1 MLYVIA
7 TPIGNLSDS
16 SIHLRQILESEE
28 LDFLLCED
36 TRHTR
41 KLISALNIQNPPKLE
56 ALHAH
61 NEEKRLRWVETQWS
75 KGLVLGLVSDAGTPA
90 VSDPGRFVVQKA
102 HECDIP
108 VRVVAGP
115 SSITAALSVSGF
127 PVAPF
132 LFLGFSP
139 RKKGARQKWLIQA
152 SIQECT
158 LVILESGNRFPALV
172 HDLKE
177 LMPDREICICR
188 ELTKKFEEVRRAKVL
203 SIEPE
208 PLRGEC
214 VIVIG
219 PGKAVVQEKEQQE
232 GLKNIAGLL
241 AEQWGVSK
249 REAYNR
255 LLKIKD

>member
-7 TPIGNLSDS
+7 TPIGNLSDCS
-16 SIHLRQILESEE
+16 THLKQILADQE

-41 KLISALNIQNPPKLE
+41 KLLSALDIQKAPKLE
-56 ALHAH
+56 SLHAH
-61 NEEKRLRWVETQWS
+61 NEGKRLQWVQEQWNN
-75 KGLVLGLVSDAGTPA
+75 GAVLGLVSDAGTPA

-102 HECDIP
+102 HECNIP

-139 RKKGARQKWLIQA
+139 RKKGPRQRWLIQA
-152 SIQECT
+152 SAQECT
-158 LVILESGNRFPALV
+158 LVILESGNRFPSLAE
-172 HDLKE
+172 DIKE

-188 ELTKKFEEVRRAKVL
+188 EMTKKFEEIRRVKIISLEAETLK
-203 SIEPE
+203 
-208 PLRGEC
+208 GEC
-214 VIVIG
+214 VIIVG
-219 PGKAVVQEKEQQE
+219 PGKAIVQEKKQQE
-232 GLKNIAGLL
+232 GLKHIASLL
-241 AEQWGVSK
+241 AEQWGLSK

>member
-7 TPIGNLSDS
+7 TPIGNLSDCS
-16 SIHLRQILESEE
+16 THLTQILENQE
-28 LDFLLCED
+28 LDILLCED

-41 KLISALNIQNPPKLE
+41 KLLSALNIQNPPKLE

-61 NEEKRLRWVETQWS
+61 NEEKRLRWVEEQWKS
-75 KGLVLGLVSDAGTPA
+75 GAVLGLVSDAGTPA

-139 RKKGARQKWLIQA
+139 RKKGPRQRWLIQA
-152 SIQECT
+152 SVQECT
-158 LVILESGNRFPALV
+158 LVVLESGNRFPALV
-172 HDLKE
+172 QDIKE
-177 LMPDREICICR
+177 LMPDRELCICR
-188 ELTKKFEEVRRAKVL
+188 ELTKKFEEVRRVQISTL
-203 SIEPE
+203 EPE
-208 PLRGEC
+208 VLRGEC

-219 PGKAVVQEKEQQE
+219 PGKAIVQEKEQQE
-232 GLKNIAGLL
+232 GLKSIAAIL
-241 AEQWGVSK
+241 AQQWGISK